1 MVYRRHTARR
11 LHLERDRCYECKRFI
26 RTVSIGRRDW
36 CFERRPAAV
45 ALRLGDHRVEY
56 PTGGPRFNAGRFAK
70 GAGREPEQDP
80 VT

>member
-56 PTGGPRFNAGRFAK
+56 P
-70 GAGREPEQDP
+70 PETLDSMP
-80 VT
+80 AALRKALEESPNRIR